1 MKIHED
7 IKDAYGAQELIE
19 CFTELKTI
27 PQVAI
32 KILNL
37 LADERSTIHDYEEV
51 IRFDPVLVTRL
62 LKLVNSKMFNLKK
75 KVNSISH
82 SVVFIGMKNLRNL
95 VICDA
100 LRYIFRESEMNIGLS
115 KSSFW
120 MHCVAV
126 AICSQLIAKRIL
138 STNGEDAFLA
148 GMLHDIGIIIE
159 DQVRQV
165 LLNRVISECRKGVT
179 SFMECEFKILNT
191 NHCLVGN
198 YAAQRWN
205 FSEDIREVILQ
216 HHGPFNSAET
226 LQTLLQVV
234 QVSHCLVEH
243 IGYKEIYDI
252 NEPADEAVLE
262 HIRSHEAQYRLL
274 VRELYCELEKIKS
287 VFEEV

>member
-1 MKIHED
+1 MKIYED
-7 IKDAYGAQELIE
+7 INTTYGARELIDS
-19 CFTELKTI
+19 FTELKTI

-37 LADERSTIHDYEEV
+37 LANDRSTIHDFEEV

-95 VICDA
+95 VVCDA
-100 LRYIFRESEMNIGLS
+100 LRYIFRESEMESGFS
-115 KSSFW
+115 KTSFW

-126 AICSQLIAKRIL
+126 GICSQLIAKRML

-148 GMLHDIGIIIE
+148 GILHDLGIIIE
-159 DQVRQV
+159 DQARHV
-165 LLNRVISECRKGVT
+165 LFQRVLEEYRKGNG
-179 SFMECEFKILNT
+179 SFLECELRVLNT
-191 NHCLVGN
+191 NHCLVGS

-205 FSEDIREVILQ
+205 FSEEIREVILR
-216 HHGPFNSAET
+216 HHGPFNGST
-226 LQTLLQVV
+226 PLITLLDIV

-243 IGYKEIYDI
+243 IGYKEMQSV
-252 NEPADEAVLE
+252 EEACNDNVLE
-262 HIRSHEAQYRLL
+262 HIRNYEDKYRLL
-274 VRELYCELEKIKS
+274 VRELYCEMEKIKS
-287 VFEEV
+287 VFEEF